1 MRPSRIISATNWKY
15 ALGEILLIVVGVSIA
30 LAASSWYENRQ
41 LRVNESTALAQL
53 QTTLREDLD
62 SIAIQYDTMGRVN
75 QRIASFLE
83 RVETGHLNQAEIT
96 TGVDAIQR
104 FVTLTLRYGPY
115 ESLKARGMDL
125 ISDESLRVKI
135 TTLYEDEILNLVE
148 DSLIDRRLVRDRQLP
163 FILNSFWLDA
173 SADWVLKENST
184 ASWQR
189 DLATLG
195 RYRARTLNRYYLPS
209 FERTMSLMREVLTEI
224 EAELHRSQKFEQP

>member
-1 MRPSRIISATNWKY
+1 MRPSRILSAANWKH
-15 ALGEILLIVVGVSIA
+15 ALGEIMLIVVGVSIA

-41 LRVNESTALAQL
+41 LRVDEIAALAQL
-53 QTTLREDLD
+53 QATLREDLD
-62 SIAIQYDTMGRVN
+62 KITIQYDTMGRVN
-75 QRIASFLE
+75 QGIASFVE
-83 RVETGHLNQAEIT
+83 HVETGQLKQAEIT
-96 TGVDAIQR
+96 AGIDSIQR

-135 TTLYEDEILNLVE
+135 TSLYEDEILNLVE

-163 FILNSFWLDA
+163 SILKSFWLDA
-173 SADWVLKENST
+173 SADWILKETSA

-195 RYRARTLNRYYLPS
+195 RYRARTLNGYYLPS
-209 FERTMSLMREVLTEI
+209 FERTMSLMREVLAEI